1 MSNPAPQNLTA
12 IPGDTIV
19 TLRWDPPIYP
29 QTIAKYKVTVF
40 DGSRNIFTDLSSN
53 SPKVI
58 MNLTNNKTYS
68 FSVETGSSKADSI
81 IATPRSNASGQYITY
96 GILLG
101 VISALFLSGGLLGSS
116 IAMNDNI
123 HHDLIIRFTLGLI
136 AIPLGIL
143 YFFYGVYRRLK
154 GPPIP
159 YFGMYPLFKP
169 SGWSV
174 LDILFEFMH
183 VNDQSSNY
191 MDHVRYKI
199 GMSKDI
205 VKETDIDAGLK
216 KAKQKGPPSE
226 GAQGL

>member
-1 MSNPAPQNLTA
+1 MSNPPPQNLTA

-68 FSVETGSSKADSI
+68 FSVETGSSKADSV
-81 IATPRSNASGQYITY
+81 IATPRSSAAGKYIIY
-96 GILLG
+96 GIILG
-101 VISALFLSGGLLGSS
+101 IICALFLSGGLLGSS

-123 HHDLIIRFTLGLI
+123 HHDLFIRFTLGLI

-154 GPPIP
+154 GNPIP

-183 VNDQSSNY
+183 HVDDPSSNY
-191 MDHVRYKI
+191 MAHVIYKI
-199 GMSKDI
+199 GTGTQKVNED
-205 VKETDIDAGLK
+205 TIDAGLN
-216 KAKQKGPPSE
+216 KAKQKEPPS
-226 GAQGL
+226 